1 MRYLALDL
9 GERRIGLAVGDDE
22 AGLARAL
29 PTLHRRGGDA
39 DIAALRAI
47 AGAEEV
53 EALVVG
59 LPLTLRGEEGPQ
71 ARRTRALGEGIA
83 RALGLPLEFVDER
96 LTTQHAERFRSGRRF
111 DVDAAAAALLLQQHL
126 DQQKRR
132 RGRASPGD
140 AAPS

>member
-22 AGLARAL
+22 AGLARPL

-71 ARRTRALGEGIA
+71 AQRTRRLGEGIA

>member
-126 DQQKRR
+126 DQQTRR